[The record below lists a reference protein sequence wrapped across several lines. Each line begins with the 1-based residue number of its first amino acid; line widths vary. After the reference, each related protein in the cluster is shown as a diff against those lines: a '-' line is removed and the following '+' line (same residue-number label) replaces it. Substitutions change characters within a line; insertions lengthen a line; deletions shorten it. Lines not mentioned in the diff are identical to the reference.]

1 MKEITRNDF
10 NHFQNEILGLMKQ
23 NETKIAEKITDIIS
37 NIEKTDLMSDQKFQN
52 FKYDVELIVKNLG
65 TNEIILNLN
74 ERLNDITK
82 KFEELK
88 TVNNTKISNF
98 QRDLSDAC
106 FKYDRIFLN
115 NISSPGLIG
124 DGCPYPTMRAY
135 LENVEKQIK
144 DFNNSKDKFGI
155 DFKKYHD
162 WVQSSLDK
170 FRTDFDN
177 YKEDN
182 EKFVKKELRQS
193 EKKNFD
199 KMNAVEDKL
208 SFIKIENGRYNYKL
222 NKRWEELEEK
232 LQSFYFTNDNL
243 IKIYNK
249 AREEFIKSQ
258 KELNNVI
265 QYLNSTQYISS
276 NGKTTYDKF
285 NKKIELVKPRQ
296 VNFDNILPTVNSLD
310 DINKMAFNRNS
321 TKSNNNEPKNYISQS
336 HKKVLRLF
344 TKKNTVNLGN
354 MKFNKFNK
362 NLNNN
367 DIIDFGDDENENQ
380 QKNVYNHL
388 SEDKIIKRKATFG
401 RKNLVVEEKE
411 QINLLN
417 EPKSEKNK
425 KELHGILEDEEEEH
439 KENNDKQTSPVIIKE
454 PKISKF
460 NSNILFANKI
470 NSFTFER
477 KEFRKSNEEIIKE
490 QIKKNYDEEFNIIKL
505 KFDDL
510 YDRTN
515 DKIGI
520 LTLHLNTLI
529 SRMNK
534 IIFVKKSNLN
544 SINESDFI
552 PEKRKNKLF
561 LDNSDNKII
570 LPLNKSF
577 DEKLAKVKKDRDNT
591 KENIPSLKHEL
602 KINNHF
608 NISDT
613 YLIDKFKF
621 KSIKTTDTSENSND
635 LNKLLV
641 GRNKNQKDYY
651 NSKLSLQSIN
661 RIENFLIKKFKDQ
674 NWNEKKEPAIIN

>member
-367 DIIDFGDDENENQ
+367 DIMDFGDDENENQ

-490 QIKKNYDEEFNIIKL
+490 QIKKKL
-505 KFDDL
+505 
-510 YDRTN
+510 
-515 DKIGI
+515 
-520 LTLHLNTLI
+520 
-529 SRMNK
+529 
-534 IIFVKKSNLN
+534 
-544 SINESDFI
+544 
-552 PEKRKNKLF
+552 
-561 LDNSDNKII
+561 
-570 LPLNKSF
+570 
-577 DEKLAKVKKDRDNT
+577 
-591 KENIPSLKHEL
+591 
-602 KINNHF
+602 
-608 NISDT
+608 
-613 YLIDKFKF
+613 
-621 KSIKTTDTSENSND
+621 
-635 LNKLLV
+635 
-641 GRNKNQKDYY
+641 
-651 NSKLSLQSIN
+651 
-661 RIENFLIKKFKDQ
+661 
-674 NWNEKKEPAIIN
+674 

>member
-367 DIIDFGDDENENQ
+367 DIMDFGDDENENQ

-417 EPKSEKNK
+417 EPKSEKTK

-490 QIKKNYDEEFNIIKL
+490 QIKKNYDEEFNIIKF

-621 KSIKTTDTSENSND
+621 KSIKTTDTSGNSND